1 MPLIEIEDDTFVAKT
16 FRTSNNE
23 DYQRLEAMRPN
34 DVVHL
39 VPPETIDE
47 NSFTKWRNALG
58 AKCRKLSQQRCLH
71 YTVTVGEAKC
81 TGGIRQ
87 VVQVDCKQLKTKV
100 IGIST
105 KTPPIASGAN

>member
-34 DVVHL
+34 DVVYL
-39 VPPETIDE
+39 VSPETTNE
-47 NSFTKWRNALG
+47 NGFTKWRNALS
-58 AKCRKLSQQRCLH
+58 AKCRKLGQQRHLK
-71 YTVTVGEAKC
+71 YTVIVGEAKC

-87 VVQVDCKQLKTKV
+87 VVQIDCKQLKTQV
-100 IGIST
+100 TDIST
-105 KTPPIASGAN
+105 KTLTIASGAN